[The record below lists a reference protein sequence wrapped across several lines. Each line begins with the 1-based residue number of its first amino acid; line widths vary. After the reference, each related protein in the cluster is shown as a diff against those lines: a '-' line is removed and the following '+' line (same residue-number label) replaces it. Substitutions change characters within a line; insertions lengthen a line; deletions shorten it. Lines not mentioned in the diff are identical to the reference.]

1 MSRFGR
7 KMLILSVISIFS
19 TAALSIIVSAVLF
32 SNYNNSIILERAR
45 VGVNI
50 LKQELVREEENLAEL
65 YSHWTDMDSLT
76 ALINGGDEASVK
88 SDWERL
94 SASEYE
100 FCNITDS
107 NGSTLW
113 SSPNFNI
120 TSIRVSPAL
129 SGSMS
134 AGLLSDPNMPLFYF
148 YCAPIKSEGKVI
160 GSLTIGFDL
169 KATEWLENVKK
180 QSDNEITVF
189 SGKTRYSTTVLNA
202 DGSRAVGTDMA
213 SEVEETV
220 VVGLKEYTGRA
231 TVVGKPFFVCYE
243 PMFDMNGN
251 FIVAYFAGTD
261 SLEADSSF
269 ATTILLSSL
278 SALAVMIVMCVLS
291 YSYIRKVVVKP
302 VTLLE
307 RLADDMSK
315 GELRTPDFTYK
326 FDKDEIGDFA
336 IKLQDT
342 KHRLS
347 AYISDIS
354 SILDY
359 MSRGDFTKTPDVMYQ
374 GDFTAIIDS
383 FTRIREVLGDMLCN
397 MNISSEEVRVGSKQM
412 AEGSQSL
419 AEGTTRQAA
428 AIEELSSTI
437 TEINNQVG
445 INAENAAKAK
455 DYSSEVENKI
465 IRQNHEVNEMVSAM
479 KEIEEKSK
487 EIENIIKTI
496 DDIAFQTNILALN
509 AAVEAARAGEAG
521 KGFAVVADEV
531 RNLASKSA
539 EAANNTTQLITASI
553 EAVDKGSRI
562 AVATAETM
570 KEVMDISKQSTEL
583 IVGIADASANQA
595 DSIKQVMA
603 GIDQISQVVQ
613 MNSATAE
620 ETAASCEEISGQSD
634 ILKNQIS
641 RFII

>member
-1 MSRFGR
+1 MSRFGK
-7 KMLILSVISIFS
+7 KMLILSLISLFL
-19 TAALSIIVSAVLF
+19 TAALSILVSAILF
-32 SNYNNSIILERAR
+32 TDYNNSIILERAK

-50 LKQELVREEENLAEL
+50 LKQELVREEEKLSEL

-76 ALINGGDEASVK
+76 ALINNGDEAAVQ
-88 SDWERL
+88 SDWDKL

-120 TSIRVSPAL
+120 TSIKVSPAL

-160 GSLTIGFDL
+160 GSLTVGFDL
-169 KATEWLENVKK
+169 RDSEWIKNVKK
-180 QSDNEITVF
+180 QSGNEITVF

-213 SEVEETV
+213 AEVEETV
-220 VVGLKEYTGRA
+220 AVGLKEYTGRA
-231 TVVGKPFFVCYE
+231 TVVGRPFFVCYE

-251 FIVAYFAGTD
+251 YIGAYFAGTD
-261 SLEADSSF
+261 TSEADAKF
-269 ATTILLSSL
+269 AKTVLFASL
-278 SALAVMIVMCVLS
+278 AALAVMVFMCVLS
-291 YSYIRKVVVKP
+291 YSYIRKVVIKP
-302 VTLLE
+302 VTLLGN
-307 RLADDMSK
+307 LAGDMSR
-315 GELRTPDFTYK
+315 GELNTPDFSYK
-326 FDKDEIGDFA
+326 FDNDEIGDFA
-336 IKLQDT
+336 IMLQDT

-354 SILDY
+354 SILDS
-359 MSRGDFTKTPDVMYQ
+359 MSNGDFTKTPGIEYN
-374 GDFTAIIDS
+374 GDFAAISES
-383 FTRIREVLGDMLCN
+383 FGKIRNVLGDMLGN
-397 MNISSEEVRVGSKQM
+397 MNISSEEVLTGSKQM

-445 INAENAAKAK
+445 LNAENAAKAK
-455 DYSSEVENKI
+455 DYSTEVENRMIK
-465 IRQNHEVNEMVSAM
+465 QNEEVNEMVSAM

-539 EAANNTTQLITASI
+539 EAANNTTHLITASI
-553 EAVDKGSRI
+553 DAVEKGSEI
-562 AVATAETM
+562 AVATADTM
-570 KEVMDISKQSTEL
+570 KEVMDIAKQSTDL
-583 IVGIADASANQA
+583 IVEIAKASANQA
-595 DSIKQVMA
+595 DSIKQVMS
-603 GIDQISQVVQ
+603 GIEQISQVVQ

-620 ETAASCEEISGQSD
+620 ETAASCEELSGQSNV
-634 ILKNQIS
+634 LKDQIS
-641 RFII
+641 RFVI